1 MANKKDLQD
10 AQNYS
15 QARLITA
22 FTSGMPDGKELTP
35 KKGLTP
41 VMVSIGLTAI
51 MVLISVFY
59 GIISP
64 GLPSD
69 WSNNKLIVGKDTA
82 SRFIS
87 VNGVLHPVINTTSA
101 RLLIPS
107 DEYRV
112 ITVDDNELE
121 GIPIGSSVGIVGAPD
136 ILPNRSRLVSKFL
149 VSCLDTER
157 ASTNNLIT
165 NDAVTTPASRN
176 EAMLVNVDGIGFLIV
191 NGLRHRLPQEGLIR
205 DAVLRILGV
214 GQLTLDNAPKAPV
227 QWLDLFAGGSDLGV
241 LDVRG
246 KGTEVAVGG
255 TSYTVGSLIADPSND
270 NTKYVVLADG
280 TLSPLNGMALE
291 MYQLSLGAGAQ
302 TITMTAQEQQQA
314 GFRNATDSIVP
325 DDWPDGQLTPM
336 NSGNGTCAALEPSKF
351 QTDTTHNAAAG
362 ITLATISDD
371 KNRPQRTDSGTTII
385 NGSGALLRT
394 VDSAGGTT
402 GALYMVDGTG
412 VAYPVPDDTEETLK
426 RLGFTK
432 NDVTA
437 IPRSWINVFSAGV
450 ALSSNSAELQISAQ
464 DQAAATSSS
473 GQSSATSAGTEGT
486 SDANSSS
493 DSSASSRKQ

>member
-15 QARLITA
+15 RARLITA

-165 NDAVTTPASRN
+165 NDAVTTPARGHVPRIIVAHIDRRPQASQAIRHLHAVMISV
-176 EAMLVNVDGIGFLIV
+176 EGRGERCRSADDGQWGLFVRPPWTVAGRIQPHACGTARGFGRFPRGV
-191 NGLRHRLPQEGLIR
+191 PQE
-205 DAVLRILGV
+205 
-214 GQLTLDNAPKAPV
+214 
-227 QWLDLFAGGSDLGV
+227 
-241 LDVRG
+241 RG
-246 KGTEVAVGG
+246 MVEK
-255 TSYTVGSLIADPSND
+255 
-270 NTKYVVLADG
+270 
-280 TLSPLNGMALE
+280 
-291 MYQLSLGAGAQ
+291 
-302 TITMTAQEQQQA
+302 
-314 GFRNATDSIVP
+314 SIV
-325 DDWPDGQLTPM
+325 
-336 NSGNGTCAALEPSKF
+336 
-351 QTDTTHNAAAG
+351 
-362 ITLATISDD
+362 
-371 KNRPQRTDSGTTII
+371 
-385 NGSGALLRT
+385 
-394 VDSAGGTT
+394 
-402 GALYMVDGTG
+402 
-412 VAYPVPDDTEETLK
+412 
-426 RLGFTK
+426 
-432 NDVTA
+432 
-437 IPRSWINVFSAGV
+437 
-450 ALSSNSAELQISAQ
+450 
-464 DQAAATSSS
+464 
-473 GQSSATSAGTEGT
+473 
-486 SDANSSS
+486 
-493 DSSASSRKQ
+493 